1 MSTKHQAPAPTP
13 ARRRAVV
20 TANNV
25 KKPTLALVQLA
36 ARTYTENA
44 AQNKAKAAYEKTR
57 KELFAQ
63 MTAEGFKAIDA
74 TAQIDGKSVALK
86 AEITTPSVNY
96 IDVAVLAKL
105 VSHEVFLLC
114 VSASQKA
121 VEENAG
127 KGIAASATR
136 TGTGTE
142 NVSVKAIK

>member
-1 MSTKHQAPAPTP
+1 MSTKHQAPAPAP

-25 KKPTLALVQLA
+25 KKPTLALIQLA

-44 AQNKAKAAYEKTR
+44 AQNAAKGAYEKTR

-63 MTAEGFKAIDA
+63 MTAEGFKSIDA

-86 AEITTPSVNY
+86 AEISTPSVNY
-96 IDVAVLAKL
+96 IDVEVLAKT
-105 VSHEVFLLC
+105 VSHEVFLSI
-114 VSASQKA
+114 VTASQKA
-121 VEENAG
+121 VEEKAG